1 VKRVDPEIWA
11 AVYGSLICLAVG
23 LPVAIAG
30 VRGNQLST
38 VPAPVWWALF
48 AAYFATQVVCTWLMD
63 LVGRRVLL
71 SALTLQVGTGC
82 ALALT
87 APGAGWTSI
96 LLIYTA
102 GLSVY
107 LVRRR
112 ITAVIIVV
120 QTGAA
125 VVAALLTADGAAS
138 VAFVGALYFLLQL
151 ASSAGVLA
159 QRRAEENSVRLAVAH
174 TELRA
179 ATALL
184 SESSRADERLRIS
197 RELHDLIGHQ
207 LTVLTLELETAT
219 HKLDPAEHVAR
230 ANTVARALL
239 ADVRS
244 TVGELRQQAPD
255 LRATLE
261 RIVADLPAPVVH
273 LSIAPDV
280 RADETRTATLIRC
293 LQEVVTNTI
302 RHARASEL
310 WIDIRVSDDGGL
322 VFSAYDNGPGT
333 DRVVMGHGLTGIAER
348 VHELGGRAQFSG
360 RDEQAGFRVTATV
373 PAP

>member
-1 VKRVDPEIWA
+1 MRRVDPEIWA

-30 VRGNQLST
+30 VRGNELTT
-38 VPAPVWWALF
+38 VPAPVWWTLF
-48 AAYFATQVVCTWLMD
+48 GAYFVTQVVCTWFMD

-71 SALTLQVGTGC
+71 TALTAQVGLGC
-82 ALALT
+82 ALALA
-87 APGAGWTSI
+87 APRAGWTSI

-138 VAFVGALYFLLQL
+138 VLFVGALYLLLQL

-159 QRRAEENSVRLAVAH
+159 QRRVEENSLRLAVAH

-219 HKLDPAEHVAR
+219 HKPDPAEHVAR
-230 ANTVARALL
+230 ANTVARAML

-261 RIVADLPAPVVH
+261 RIVADLPSPVVH

-280 RADETRTATLIRC
+280 QADESRTATLIRC

-302 RHARASEL
+302 RHAQASDV

-333 DRVVMGHGLTGIAER
+333 DRVVMGHGLTGITER
-348 VHELGGRAQFSG
+348 VHELGGRVQFSG
-360 RDEQAGFRVTATV
+360 RDEQAGFRVTAMV